1 MHSHSGQ
8 IIKLSKNFDFGFIGR
23 DSVRTY
29 DGRRDSR
36 LSCCDDLL
44 FHIRENR
51 ELGDSYLPRSLV
63 GKTIMFDVDYSNL
76 TRNKQPLIRNAQFA
90 RY

>member
-8 IIKLSKNFDFGFIGR
+8 IIKLSKNFDFGFIAR

-29 DGRRDSR
+29 DGR
-36 LSCCDDLL
+36 
-44 FHIRENR
+44 R